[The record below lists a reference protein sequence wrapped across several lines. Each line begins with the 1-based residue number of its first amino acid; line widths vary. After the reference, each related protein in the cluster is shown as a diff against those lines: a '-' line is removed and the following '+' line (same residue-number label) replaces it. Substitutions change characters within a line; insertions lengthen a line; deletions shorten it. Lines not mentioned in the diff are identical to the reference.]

1 MRLAEPYAYQE
12 GFPGKGA
19 WEVVHPS
26 YLTIGGSGIVGDFGA
41 QSPMSAKHSPTYP
54 KDVRAAG
61 PMLENGPVVNV
72 STTYGGSGIA

>member
-26 YLTIGGSGIVGDFGA
+26 FLTIGGSGIVGNFGA
-41 QSPMSAKHSPTYP
+41 ESPMSQKRKPTYP
-54 KDVRAAG
+54 KNIRAAG
-61 PMLENGPVVNV
+61 PMTENGPTLSV
-72 STTYGGSGIA
+72 STTYGGSGLA